1 MTGKRTVHCSRGML
15 RVGLLL
21 GLAAFNISVQAGD
34 AASHC
39 LDFSNVSV
47 PDVRIT
53 RSTPVLPAARGV
65 GIPAQG
71 AVRVPFCRVEGE
83 IEGDIGFELWLPDS
97 NHWNQRLLSGGV
109 GGQAGTFSYPT
120 LLRGVNRG
128 YASASTDTGHKVT
141 DTHWLLKGQRQAEN
155 YAERANHL
163 LAVKTKALIQSFYG
177 RTTQHAFFVGC
188 SGGGRQAM
196 TEVQRYPDDYDG
208 VIAGAPGVNTPEMSA
223 RRLWEMQM
231 HTRWGRLM
239 QQRDWDL
246 VARASRQACDG
257 TDGAQ
262 DGLVENPAQCRFD
275 PASLACNAGTTKDC
289 LSTEQIEAVR
299 TLHAPLRD
307 ENGKTVDRGLPYGIR
322 VSADALPE
330 PFTPGPR
337 YLAVVLFSE
346 GVYRDP
352 HWDPAQFRIARDLA
366 RVDQVMNLHA
376 DNPDVDRF
384 RSKGGKLI
392 MYQGWSDPLVS
403 AYSTVD
409 YFDALTRRY
418 GALGLAQFSKL
429 YMVPGMAHC
438 RGGDVPDQFGGMG
451 DDAPLIDARHDML
464 SALESWVLQ
473 GQAPREIVASQLQ
486 NATASWTRPLCPYP
500 QQAHYKGEGSVLRA
514 ESHVCR

>member
-1 MTGKRTVHCSRGML
+1 MHCSRAVL
-15 RVGLLL
+15 RAGLLVGVALL
-21 GLAAFNISVQAGD
+21 GWPAQAQAFAQACQ
-34 AASHC
+34 S
-39 LDFSNVSV
+39 FVNVNL
-47 PDVRIT
+47 PDVRVT
-53 RSTPVLPAARGV
+53 RSTHVLAANRETGL
-65 GIPAQG
+65 PAQG
-71 AVRVPFCRVEGE
+71 SVRFPFCRVEGE
-83 IEGDIGFELWLPDS
+83 IEGDIGFELWLPES
-97 NHWNQRLLSGGV
+97 ARWNQRLLSGGV
-109 GGQAGTFSYPT
+109 GGQAGTFNYPT

-128 YASASTDTGHKVT
+128 YVSASTDTGHKVA

-163 LAVKTKALIQSFYG
+163 LAVKAKALIQAFYG
-177 RTTQHAFFVGC
+177 QASRHAFFVGC

-196 TEVQRYPDDYDG
+196 TEVQRYPEDYDG

-231 HTRWGRLM
+231 HTRWGKLM

-246 VARASRQACDG
+246 VARSSRQACDA

-275 PASLACNAGTTKDC
+275 PASLACGPGISKAC

-299 TLHAPLRD
+299 SLHAPLTD
-307 ENGKTVDRGLPYGIR
+307 ENGRTVDRGLPYGIR

-352 HWDPAQFRIARDLA
+352 HWNPADFRIARDL
-366 RVDQVMNLHA
+366 RLVDRVMNLHA
-376 DNPDVDRF
+376 DDPDVDHF
-384 RSKGGKLI
+384 RRKGSKLI
-392 MYQGWSDPLVS
+392 MYQGWGDPLVS

-409 YFDALTRRY
+409 YFELLNQRY
-418 GALGLAQFSKL
+418 GAQATADFARL

-451 DDAPLIDARHDML
+451 DDAPQVDARHDLL
-464 SALESWVLQ
+464 SALESWVLN
-473 GQAPREIVASQLQ
+473 GQAPQEVIATRLSSASIPP
-486 NATASWTRPLCPYP
+486 WTRPLCPYP
-500 QQAHYKGEGSVLRA
+500 QQARFKGEGSVLRA
-514 ESHVCR
+514 ENHMCH